1 MKNEELTNWEWQI
14 KTLCQQYEEADA
26 QGSWVVQPL
35 MQMIISWGQTKR
47 YLKAI
52 LESEHSISER
62 FHAELSWY
70 YHDTA
75 DYVETVNAECIADGN
90 GQGI

>member
-14 KTLCQQYEEADA
+14 KSLCQQYEAADA
-26 QGSWVVQPL
+26 EGSWAVQPFL
-35 MQMIISWGQTKR
+35 KTIISWGQTKR
-47 YLKAI
+47 YIKAI
-52 LESEHSISER
+52 LESELAISER
-62 FHAELSWY
+62 FAAELNWY

-75 DYVETVNAECIADGN
+75 DYVETVNAEWEKD